1 MLQTIAKNIKY
12 YRKKMGYTQ
21 AQLAKGICT
30 QAMISNFEKGG
41 SSPSSVVMH
50 QIAERLGVPIENFFH
65 DVHSTPVQSNSEIEK
80 LVRKLVHQRDYE
92 SVSYII
98 MNELHNKS
106 MLSPKERK
114 FLKWNEGIC
123 AYFLEK
129 NSTKSIQIFKSL
141 LPSEGKVEEALD
153 IEIMSSLAVV
163 YFEREEY
170 DTSLHYYEL
179 CTSNFAQNH
188 INDRLKI
195 KILHGKSR
203 TLAYKE
209 DIKDAL
215 LCCKQAIKLCLENET
230 LYRLGELL
238 FQAARL
244 SILEKAFTDAEIYI
258 RQATSLFELQNKID
272 YIRITEQLKEQLQK
286 DL

>member
-50 QIAERLGVPIENFFH
+50 QIAEKLGVPIENFFH
-65 DVHSTPVQSNSEIEK
+65 DVHSTPVQSNSEVEK

-106 MLSPKERK
+106 MLSSKERK

-123 AYFLEK
+123 VYHLER
-129 NSTKSIQIFKSL
+129 NTAKSIQILKSL
-141 LPSEGKVEEALD
+141 LSSESNIEDALD
-153 IEIMSSLAVV
+153 IEIMSSLAII
-163 YFEREEY
+163 YFEIKEY
-170 DTSLHYYEL
+170 DMSLHYYEL
-179 CTSNFAQNH
+179 CTANFEQNQVD
-188 INDRLKI
+188 DRLKI

-209 DIKDAL
+209 EFKDAL

-230 LYRLGELL
+230 LYFLGELL

-244 SILEKAFTDAEIYI
+244 SILEKSFADAEIYI

-272 YIRITEQLKEQLQK
+272 FIRITEQLKEQLQEN
-286 DL
+286 L